1 MQIIIVFIIFTLVI
15 ILFSLEKISV
25 DIIIIAM
32 LICLMATGILTP
44 SEAFSGYGTDFIMI
58 LASIFVIS
66 GALQQTG
73 ILDLIGSRFLK
84 VARVKPGFL
93 LTYIIAAVGMTSAF
107 MNNITVTA
115 MFIAPVTSV
124 SRMMKINSSRLLMP
138 VAYASILGGTCTL
151 IGTSTNIAVS
161 GYLEQ
166 NGMQPLGMF
175 EMLPIGLVFFLTGL
189 IYMVTIGR
197 KLLPDRKDETMT
209 VEFNLRAYISEVVI
223 TSDSKLI
230 GQNIFTS
237 SLSKSGFRI
246 LNIIRNDINFQP
258 DNSSLLMGGDT
269 IIIEGNVDDLLIIKE
284 TSGIEIRADLLTEK
298 ALQNENIKLAEILV
312 TPQSD
317 FVNITLKEANF
328 NQRYGLVVVAINR
341 YGQTIKQKLGSI
353 ILRVGDILLVQG
365 TADRINFLKT
375 NRKIC
380 MMADF
385 KPLVYRK
392 RKGRL
397 TLLFFILGIV
407 AGSLN
412 LLPLSAALM
421 SSAMMI
427 ILIKAISIEK
437 AYQAIDWRMLIMIG
451 GMAAL
456 GLALKNTGG
465 AAWLANKIVY
475 FCSPFGVIA
484 ILAGFIILTVFL
496 TQPMSNA
503 ASALLVLPIALETA
517 NQLHV
522 NPRTF
527 AIAVML
533 SASVSLITP
542 FEPSCLL
549 VYGPGKYKFMDFVKT
564 GSLLTVVLML
574 IMLWLIPYFWPF

>member
-1 MQIIIVFIIFTLVI
+1 MQIIIVFVIFIIVI
-15 ILFSLEKISV
+15 ILFSIEKISV

-44 SEAFSGYGTDFIMI
+44 AEAFSGYGTDFIMI

-73 ILDLIGSRFLK
+73 ILDLIGSRFQK
-84 VARVKPGFL
+84 VGQTKPGFL
-93 LTYIIAAVGMTSAF
+93 LTYIMATVGMTSAF

-124 SRMMKINSSRLLMP
+124 ARIMKINSSRLLMP

-161 GYLEQ
+161 GYITQ
-166 NGMQPLGMF
+166 NGMKPLGMF
-175 EMLPIGLVFFLTGL
+175 EMLPVGIIFFIVGL
-189 IYMVTIGR
+189 IYMITIG
-197 KLLPDRKDETMT
+197 KKMLPDKKDEALEI
-209 VEFNLRAYISEVVI
+209 EFNFRDYISEMVI

-230 GQNIFTS
+230 GQNIFKS
-237 SLSKSGFRI
+237 SLNKSGFRI
-246 LNIIRNDINFQP
+246 LNIIRNNINFLP
-258 DNSSLLMGGDT
+258 DSTSILLGGDI
-269 IIIEGNVDDLLIIKE
+269 IIIEGNVEDLLKIKE
-284 TSGIEIRADLLTEK
+284 TAGMEIRADLLSEK
-298 ALQNENIKLAEILV
+298 SMQNENIKLAEILV

-317 FVNITLKEANF
+317 FLNRTLKEANF
-328 NQRYGLVVVAINR
+328 NQRFGLVVVAINR
-341 YGQTIKQKLGSI
+341 YGQTIKEKLGRI
-353 ILRVGDILLVQG
+353 ILKVGDILLVQG
-365 TADRINFLKT
+365 NDDRINFLKT
-375 NRKIC
+375 NRQIC

-385 KPLVYRK
+385 KPLVYKK

-397 TLLFFILGIV
+397 TLLFFILGII
-407 AGSLN
+407 AGSFN
-412 LLPLSAALM
+412 VLPLSAALM
-421 SSAMMI
+421 SSALLT

-437 AYQAIDWRMLIMIG
+437 AYQAIDWRMLIMLG

-465 AAWLANKIVY
+465 AEWLANNIVHV
-475 FCSPFGVIA
+475 FSPFGVIFV
-484 ILAGFIILTVFL
+484 LAGFILLTVLL

-503 ASALLVLPIALETA
+503 AAALLVLPIALETA
-517 NQLHV
+517 HQLNV

-533 SASVSLITP
+533 SASISLITP

-549 VYGPGKYKFMDFVKT
+549 VYGPGKYKFMDFLKT
-564 GSLLTVVLML
+564 GSLLTIILML

>member
-93 LTYIIAAVGMTSAF
+93 LTYIIATVGMTSAF

-175 EMLPIGLVFFLTGL
+175 EMLPVGLVFFLTGL

-197 KLLPDRKDETMT
+197 KLLPDRKDETMA

>member
-1 MQIIIVFIIFTLVI
+1 M
-15 ILFSLEKISV
+15 EKISV

-73 ILDLIGSRFLK
+73 ILDLIGSRFRK
-84 VARVKPGFL
+84 VGQAKPRFL
-93 LTYIIAAVGMTSAF
+93 LTYIIASVGMTSAF

-124 SRMMKINSSRLLMP
+124 ARIIKINSSRLLMP

-161 GYLEQ
+161 GYITQ
-166 NGMQPLGMF
+166 NGMKPLGMF
-175 EMLPIGLVFFLTGL
+175 EMLPVGIVFFIVGL
-189 IYMVTIGR
+189 IYMITIGK
-197 KLLPDRKDETMT
+197 KLLPDKKDEALEI
-209 VEFNLRAYISEVVI
+209 EFNFRDYISEMVI

-230 GQNIFTS
+230 GQNIFKS
-237 SLSKSGFRI
+237 SLNMSGFRI
-246 LNIIRNDINFQP
+246 LNIIRNNINFLP
-258 DNSSLLMGGDT
+258 DSTSILLGGDI
-269 IIIEGNVDDLLIIKE
+269 IIIEGNLEDLMKIKE
-284 TSGIEIRADLLTEK
+284 TAGMEIRADLLTEK
-298 ALQNENIKLAEILV
+298 SMQNENIKLAEILV

-317 FVNITLKEANF
+317 FLNRTLKEANF
-328 NQRYGLVVVAINR
+328 NQRFGLVVVAINR
-341 YGQTIKQKLGSI
+341 YGQTIKEKLGRI
-353 ILRVGDILLVQG
+353 ILKVGDILLVQG
-365 TADRINFLKT
+365 NEERINFLKT
-375 NRKIC
+375 NRQIC

-385 KPLVYRK
+385 KPLVYKK

-397 TLLFFILGIV
+397 TLLFFVLGII
-407 AGSLN
+407 AGSFN
-412 LLPLSAALM
+412 VLPLSAALM
-421 SSAMMI
+421 SAALLT

-465 AAWLANKIVY
+465 AEMLANNIVSI
-475 FCSPFGVIA
+475 CSPFGVIFV
-484 ILAGFIILTVFL
+484 LAGFIILTVLL

-517 NQLHV
+517 HQLNV

-527 AIAVML
+527 VIAVML
-533 SASVSLITP
+533 SASISLITP

-549 VYGPGKYKFMDFVKT
+549 VYGPGKYKFTDFLKT
-564 GSLLTVVLML
+564 GSLLTVLL
-574 IMLWLIPYFWPF
+574 IIIMLWLIPYFWPF

>member
-1 MQIIIVFIIFTLVI
+1 
-15 ILFSLEKISV
+15 
-25 DIIIIAM
+25 M

-73 ILDLIGSRFLK
+73 ILDLIGSRFQK
-84 VARVKPGFL
+84 VGQAKPGFL
-93 LTYIIAAVGMTSAF
+93 LTYIMASVGMTSAF

-124 SRMMKINSSRLLMP
+124 ARIMKINSSRLLMP

-161 GYLEQ
+161 GYIAH
-166 NGMQPLGMF
+166 NGMKPLGMF
-175 EMLPIGLVFFLTGL
+175 EMLPIGIVFFIVGL
-189 IYMVTIGR
+189 IYMITIG
-197 KLLPDRKDETMT
+197 KKMLPDKKDESLEI
-209 VEFNLRAYISEVVI
+209 EFNFRDYISEMVI

-230 GQNIFTS
+230 GQNIFKS
-237 SLSKSGFRI
+237 SLNKSGFRI
-246 LNIIRNDINFQP
+246 LNIIRNNINFLP
-258 DNSSLLMGGDT
+258 DSTSILLGGDI
-269 IIIEGNVDDLLIIKE
+269 IIIEGNLEDLMKIKE
-284 TSGIEIRADLLTEK
+284 TDGMEIRADLLTEK
-298 ALQNENIKLAEILV
+298 SMQNENIKLAEILV

-317 FVNITLKEANF
+317 FLNRTLKEANF
-328 NQRYGLVVVAINR
+328 NQRFGLVVVAINR
-341 YGQTIKQKLGSI
+341 YGQTIKEKLGRI
-353 ILRVGDILLVQG
+353 ILKVGDILLVQG
-365 TADRINFLKT
+365 NEERINFLKT
-375 NRKIC
+375 NRQIC

-385 KPLVYRK
+385 KPLVYKK

-397 TLLFFILGIV
+397 TLLFFILGII

-412 LLPLSAALM
+412 VLPLSAALM
-421 SSAMMI
+421 SAALLT

-437 AYQAIDWRMLIMIG
+437 AYQAIDWRMLIMLG

-465 AAWLANKIVY
+465 AELLAKNIIRV
-475 FCSPFGVIA
+475 CSPFGVISV
-484 ILAGFIILTVFL
+484 LAGFIILTVLL

-503 ASALLVLPIALETA
+503 AAALLVLPIALATA
-517 NQLHV
+517 HQLNV

-533 SASVSLITP
+533 SASLSLITP

-549 VYGPGKYKFMDFVKT
+549 VYGPGKYKFKDFLKT
-564 GSLLTVVLML
+564 GSLLTVLLML
-574 IMLWLIPYFWPF
+574 IMLLLIPYFWPF

>member
-32 LICLMATGILTP
+32 LICLLATGILTP

>member
-1 MQIIIVFIIFTLVI
+1 MQIIIVFTILILVI
-15 ILFSLEKISV
+15 VLFSLEKISV

-73 ILDLIGSRFLK
+73 ILDLIGSGFIK
-84 VARVKPGFL
+84 IGKSKPGL
-93 LTYIIAAVGMTSAF
+93 LLAYVFATVGITSAF
-107 MNNITVTA
+107 MNNITVTS

-124 SRMMKINSSRLLMP
+124 TRQLKISSSRFLMP

-151 IGTSTNIAVS
+151 IGTSTNIAVG
-161 GYLEQ
+161 GYLKQ
-166 NGMQPLGMF
+166 NGMPPLSMF
-175 EMLPIGLVFFLTGL
+175 EMLPVGLVFFLVGL

-197 KLLPDRKDETMT
+197 KILPDRKDETLE
-209 VEFNLRAYISEVVI
+209 VEFNLRDYISEIVI

-230 GQNIFTS
+230 NQNIFTS

-246 LNIIRNDINFQP
+246 LNIIRNDLNFQP
-258 DNSSLLMGGDT
+258 DNTSILLENDI
-269 IIIEGNVDDLLIIKE
+269 IIIEGNVNDLLKIKE

-298 ALQNENIKLAEILV
+298 VLQNEKIKLAEILV

-317 FVNITLKEANF
+317 FVNITLKDANF
-328 NQRYGLVVVAINR
+328 NQRYGLVVIAINR
-341 YGQTIKQKLGSI
+341 YGQTIKQKLGGV

-365 TADRINFLKT
+365 NTDRIDFLKT
-375 NRKIC
+375 NRTIC

-385 KPLVYRK
+385 KPLIYRK
-392 RKGRL
+392 RKGRR
-397 TLLFFILGIV
+397 TLLIFILGIV
-407 AGSLN
+407 AGSLE

-421 SSAMMI
+421 LSALII

-451 GMAAL
+451 GMTAL
-456 GLALKNTGG
+456 GLALKNSGG
-465 AAWLANKIVY
+465 ATLLANKIIY
-475 FCSPFGVIA
+475 FCSPYGIFA
-484 ILAGFIILTVFL
+484 ILAGFIVLTVFL

-503 ASALLVLPIALETA
+503 AAALLILPIALETA
-517 NQLHV
+517 NQLNV

-527 AIAVML
+527 AIAVM
-533 SASVSLITP
+533 
-542 FEPSCLL
+542 
-549 VYGPGKYKFMDFVKT
+549 
-564 GSLLTVVLML
+564 
-574 IMLWLIPYFWPF
+574 

>member
-1 MQIIIVFIIFTLVI
+1 
-15 ILFSLEKISV
+15 
-25 DIIIIAM
+25 M

-73 ILDLIGSRFLK
+73 ILDLIGSGFIK
-84 VARVKPGFL
+84 IGKSKPGLL
-93 LTYIIAAVGMTSAF
+93 LTYIFATVGFTSAF
-107 MNNITVTA
+107 MNNITVTS

-124 SRMMKINSSRLLMP
+124 TRQLKISSSRFLMP

-151 IGTSTNIAVS
+151 IGTSTNIAVG
-161 GYLEQ
+161 GYLAQ
-166 NGMQPLGMF
+166 NGMPPLSMF
-175 EMLPIGLVFFLTGL
+175 EMLPVGLVFFLVGL

-197 KLLPDRKDETMT
+197 KLLPDRKDETLEI
-209 VEFNLRAYISEVVI
+209 EFNLRDYISEIVI

-230 GQNIFTS
+230 NQNIFTS

-246 LNIIRNDINFQP
+246 LNIVRNDLNFQP
-258 DNSSLLMGGDT
+258 DNTSILLEGDI
-269 IIIEGNVDDLLIIKE
+269 IIIEGNVNDLLKIKE

-298 ALQNENIKLAEILV
+298 ALQNEKIKLAEILV

-328 NQRYGLVVVAINR
+328 NQRYGLVVIAINR
-341 YGQTIKQKLGSI
+341 YGQTIKQKLGGV

-365 TADRINFLKT
+365 NNDRIDFLKT
-375 NRKIC
+375 NRTIC

-385 KPLVYRK
+385 KPLIYRK
-392 RKGRL
+392 RKGRQ
-397 TLLFFILGIV
+397 TLLIFILGIV
-407 AGSLN
+407 AGSLDI
-412 LLPLSAALM
+412 LPLSAALM
-421 SSAMMI
+421 SSALII

-451 GMAAL
+451 GMTAL
-456 GLALKNTGG
+456 GLALKNSGG
-465 AAWLANKIVY
+465 ATLLANNIIS
-475 FCSPFGVIA
+475 FCSPFGIFA
-484 ILAGFIILTVFL
+484 ILAGFIVLTVFL

-503 ASALLVLPIALETA
+503 AAALLVLPIAIETA
-517 NQLHV
+517 NLLNV

-564 GSLLTVVLML
+564 GSFLTIILML

>member
-15 ILFSLEKISV
+15 ILFSLEKVSV